1 MVAIA
6 SLAALLMAAQPGE
19 PPPDDPATLL
29 ARAENLKAQ
38 GRDEDAAAAYRAVAE
53 DYDRRQLDPNRFP
66 LAADVAAHARFELA
80 EQQMAAFEQLKIA
93 GSDKALAE
101 SVRLAK
107 DAVRGL
113 NASYAEVLK
122 YGRLGWT
129 CAALFRRAA
138 ALELLAGKLAATPT
152 PPEITRMGDDAAAAY
167 RDLLDDEAK
176 DIRERAVWNYH
187 ALVDAAA
194 RAGPANQWTRRARE
208 ALGRLTGAHRTPA
221 RRSPIGDYPAYML
234 EK

>member
-1 MVAIA
+1 
-6 SLAALLMAAQPGE
+6 E

-138 ALELLAGKLAATPT
+138 ALELLAG
-152 PPEITRMGDDAAAAY
+152 
-167 RDLLDDEAK
+167 
-176 DIRERAVWNYH
+176 
-187 ALVDAAA
+187 
-194 RAGPANQWTRRARE
+194 
-208 ALGRLTGAHRTPA
+208 
-221 RRSPIGDYPAYML
+221 
-234 EK
+234 